1 MVANKVRVLTAFKGH
16 PHVED
21 FKWVLS
27 LVNQLVE
34 CVL

>member
-1 MVANKVRVLTAFKGH
+1 MIANNVRVFTAFKGQ

-21 FKWVLS
+21 FKWVLY

-34 CVL
+34 CVT